1 MKTAT
6 TETMKRTRI
15 PNNVLR
21 DTPQKQ
27 ISSSQSYLHNKK
39 MKQQK
44 SKFLA
49 IGILSLA
56 TSAANAA
63 LVITPTGAIASSEYS
78 AGYDAG
84 NLIDDS
90 ALSGTA
96 PHTILDT
103 HTGNAPNT
111 GWLSSGAAL
120 PQTVTFDLGSSYL
133 LTAMHIWQYGH
144 PSANYSKNIT
154 VQFSTTGT
162 GGVFGGDVDIIL
174 AIGAATVSAQT
185 FAIPSITANAVKF
198 TITSGTSGNYV
209 GLSEVKF
216 SAIPEPGSAL
226 LGGLGLLMLLRRR
239 RN

>member
-1 MKTAT
+1 
-6 TETMKRTRI
+6 
-15 PNNVLR
+15 
-21 DTPQKQ
+21 
-27 ISSSQSYLHNKK
+27 

-49 IGILSLA
+49 IIGILSLA

-63 LVITPTGAIASSEYS
+63 LVITPTGAIASSQLNGS
-78 AGYDAG
+78 YDAG

-96 PHTILDT
+96 PHTIGDT
-103 HTGNAPNT
+103 HIGNAPDT

-133 LTAMHIWQYGH
+133 LTDMHIWQYGH
-144 PSANYSKNIT
+144 PFVNYSKDIK

-162 GGVFGGDVDIIL
+162 GGVFGGDVDITL

-198 TITSGTSGNYV
+198 TITSSSGGNGNYV

-226 LGGLGLLMLLRRR
+226 LGALGLLMLLRRR

>member
-1 MKTAT
+1 
-6 TETMKRTRI
+6 
-15 PNNVLR
+15 
-21 DTPQKQ
+21 
-27 ISSSQSYLHNKK
+27 

-49 IGILSLA
+49 IVTIGILSLA

-63 LVITPTGAIASSEYS
+63 LVITPTGAIASSQYDP
-78 AGYDAG
+78 GYDAG

-96 PHTILDT
+96 PHTIGDT
-103 HTGNAPNT
+103 HTGHAVDT
-111 GWLSSGAAL
+111 AWLSSGATL

-133 LTAMHIWQYGH
+133 LTAMHIWQYAH
-144 PSANYSKNIT
+144 LDANFSKAIK

-162 GGVFGGDVDIIL
+162 GGAFGGDVDITL
-174 AIGAATVSAQT
+174 ANGANTVSAQT

-198 TITSGTSGNYV
+198 TITSRAGGPGNYV

>member
-1 MKTAT
+1 
-6 TETMKRTRI
+6 
-15 PNNVLR
+15 
-21 DTPQKQ
+21 
-27 ISSSQSYLHNKK
+27 

-63 LVITPTGAIASSEYS
+63 LVITPTGASASSQYN

-96 PHTILDT
+96 PHTIGDT
-103 HTGNAPNT
+103 HTGNAPDT
-111 GWLSSGAAL
+111 GWLSSGATL

-133 LTAMHIWQYGH
+133 LTDMHIWQYGH
-144 PSANYSKNIT
+144 PTSNYSKDIK

>member
-1 MKTAT
+1 
-6 TETMKRTRI
+6 MKRTRI

-63 LVITPTGAIASSEYS
+63 LVITPTGAIASSQID

-96 PHTILDT
+96 PHTIGDT

-111 GWLSSGAAL
+111 GWLSSGATL

-133 LTAMHIWQYGH
+133 LTNMHIWQYGH
-144 PSANYSKNIT
+144 PSVNYSKDIK

-162 GGVFGGDVDIIL
+162 GGVFGGDVDITL

-198 TITSGTSGNYV
+198 TITSSSGGNGNYV

>member
-1 MKTAT
+1 
-6 TETMKRTRI
+6 
-15 PNNVLR
+15 
-21 DTPQKQ
+21 
-27 ISSSQSYLHNKK
+27 

-49 IGILSLA
+49 IVTIGILSLA

-63 LVITPTGAIASSEYS
+63 LVITPTGAIASSQYS
-78 AGYDAG
+78 GSYDAG

-96 PHTILDT
+96 PHTIGDT
-103 HTGNAPNT
+103 HTAALVDT
-111 GWLSSGAAL
+111 AWLSANETL

-133 LTAMHIWQYGH
+133 LTDMHIWQYANGT
-144 PSANYSKNIT
+144 ANYSKDIK

-162 GGVFGGDVDIIL
+162 GGAFGSDVDITL
-174 AIGAATVSAQT
+174 ANGANTVSAQT

-198 TITSGTSGNYV
+198 TITTREGGPGNYV